1 MNGNTM
7 GTAVKNAIAAL
18 SPDMTQAQKDQLELA
33 WKAIC
38 TAIVA
43 HIAANATVTATV
55 AVTSVAGVTTGGG
68 VSGPGA
74 GTATGTVA

>member
-1 MNGNTM
+1 MAMNGNTM

-18 SPDMTQAQKDQLELA
+18 SPDMTQAQKDQLEIA

-38 TAIVA
+38 TAIVT
-43 HIAANATVTATV
+43 HISSNATVAV

-68 VSGPGA
+68 VSGPG
-74 GTATGTVA
+74 TGTGTIT